1 MSLNKIRADL
11 NRPQALAER
20 NEVWSGVVVIED
32 MSEERLRLLRDAPA
46 PDGWTT
52 GKVAP
57 VFTIRVIAVSRNEW
71 TGRSTSRRS
80 GGQHMP
86 CEAYGLVDI
95 GTVAIDP
102 QVSLPLILFLHA
114 RATSKPGLARP

>member
-46 PDGWTT
+46 PDGDCRH
-52 GKVAP
+52 GVLLVP
-57 VFTIRVIAVSRNEW
+57 RI
-71 TGRSTSRRS
+71 
-80 GGQHMP
+80 
-86 CEAYGLVDI
+86 CESSEDWEAK
-95 GTVAIDP
+95 
-102 QVSLPLILFLHA
+102 FLSVNQP
-114 RATSKPGLARP
+114 RGVCSDS